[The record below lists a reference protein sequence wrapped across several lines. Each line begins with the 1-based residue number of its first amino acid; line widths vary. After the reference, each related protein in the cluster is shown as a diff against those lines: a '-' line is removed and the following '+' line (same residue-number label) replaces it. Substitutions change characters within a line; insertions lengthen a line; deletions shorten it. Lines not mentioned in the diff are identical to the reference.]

1 VSRDE
6 VIQNVSDTAPLAAGW
21 RAMES
26 GRSNA
31 LFEDPLAAGH
41 AGERGLRSVRDLPDG
56 AWVVAIRTI
65 VIDAFLRSA
74 ISSGIDTVVNL
85 GAGLDTR
92 PYRIDLPS
100 SLRWVEVDHPGL
112 IEEKETQLRDEAP
125 TCAVERFGLDL
136 AERGARQELFDR
148 LGATSTRALALTEG
162 VVSYLSVDEAGALAD
177 DLLARPSFE
186 VWVTEY
192 LSPQRLR
199 YYQEHQPFHRVRVRF
214 DPVSCEAFFTDHGW
228 RVREIHYLGE
238 ESRRLRRPV
247 PLPLF
252 AKVMHPFM
260 SQTKRQQMLRDMGYA
275 VLERAA

>member
-1 VSRDE
+1 MSRDE
-6 VIQNVSDTAPLAAGW
+6 AIQHVSDTALLAAGW
-21 RAMES
+21 RAMECS
-26 GRSNA
+26 RPDA
-31 LFEDPLAAGH
+31 LFQDPFAAGL
-41 AGERGLRSVRDLPDG
+41 AGGRGLRSARDLPDG
-56 AWVVAIRTI
+56 AWVVAIRTV

-74 ISSGIDTVVNL
+74 ISSGIDTIVNL

-92 PYRIDLPS
+92 PYWMDLPS

-112 IEEKETQLRDEAP
+112 IEGKKAQLRDEAP
-125 TCAVERFGLDL
+125 ACAVERFGLDL

-148 LGATSTRALALTEG
+148 LGATSTRAMALTEG

-177 DLLARPSFE
+177 GLHAQPSFE

-192 LSPQRLR
+192 LSPERLR
-199 YYQEHQPFHRVRVRF
+199 YYQKHQPLHRVPVRF

-228 RVREIHYLGE
+228 SVREIRYLGE

-260 SQTKRQQMLRDMGYA
+260 SQAKRQQMLQDMGYA